1 MRMSENKDM
10 VESVVR
16 DVEVINIITTYDASR
31 INSRFHIV
39 MESERVGICAYDVW
53 FDVAEPPLPVKKVLD
68 AYFVETYKTFEGL
81 VQSMLEKFGW
91 QGYAD
96 YGVSKLM
103 AFKYTDK
110 L

>member
-16 DVEVINIITTYDASR
+16 NVGVIDIITTYDASR

-39 MESERVGICAYDVW
+39 MDSERVGICAYDVW
-53 FDVAEPPLPVKKVLD
+53 FDIAEPPTPVKQVLD
-68 AYFVETYKTFEGL
+68 ACFVGTYKKFEEL
-81 VQSMLEKFGW
+81 VQSMLENFGW

-103 AFKYTDK
+103 AFKYSDK

>member
-1 MRMSENKDM
+1 MRMSENNDM

-16 DVEVINIITTYDASR
+16 DVGVVNIIATYDASR

-39 MESERVGICAYDVW
+39 MDSERVGICAYDVW
-53 FDVAEPPLPVKKVLD
+53 FDIAEPPTPVKKVLD
-68 AYFVETYKTFEGL
+68 ACFVGTYKQFEEL
-81 VQSMLEKFGW
+81 VQSMLENFGW

-103 AFKYTDK
+103 AFKYSDK